1 MRFNLGFFLM
11 EALKNLRL
19 NILMSIT
26 AVTTTFICILV
37 FGLGLLVSAH
47 IQSIIGSVRED
58 VSVEAFMPNATS
70 QGRLPRKRCRNL
82 ARGRQRDTG
91 LRRAGV
97 RRVQGQVQRPA
108 GPVRGPG
115 PGCLPPSIQI
125 QLVDPNSASA
135 VAERLKEQG
144 FTEGNLS
151 YPQQTI
157 DRLNSITSYVIWGL
171 YGATLLFLVAS
182 VLLIS
187 NAIRLSIFARR
198 KEIEVMKLVGASDG
212 FVRTPFVFE
221 GLLQA
226 FAGASLAA
234 FAVIWINLRRLVAQ
248 RPSLRTDLQRRSKRL
263 LDPATP
269 DRRRSRYRRNRQL
282 PLRNP
287 IPQEDLAPQA
297 LNLQQGPGTRKLKC

>member
-1 MRFNLGFFLM
+1 MRFNLAFFLA

-19 NILMSIT
+19 NLLMSIT

-70 QGRLPRKRCRNL
+70 QEVDAL
-82 ARGRQRDTG
+82 ANEVETWPEVAVATRVSEWQAFAEFKDKFEDQPD
-91 LRRAGV
+91 LYQDLEPGV
-97 RRVQGQVQRPA
+97 F
-108 GPVRGPG
+108 
-115 PGCLPPSIQI
+115 PPSIQI
-125 QLVDPNSASA
+125 QLEDPQSASA
-135 VAERLKEQG
+135 VAERLKERG
-144 FTEGNLS
+144 FTERNLS

-234 FAVIWINLRRLVAQ
+234 FAVIWINLLFVDWSHNALPYVPISSDAVNAFSTLLLLVAVGVAIGVIG
-248 RPSLRTDLQRRSKRL
+248 SFVSV
-263 LDPATP
+263 
-269 DRRRSRYRRNRQL
+269 
-282 PLRNP
+282 
-287 IPQEDLAPQA
+287 
-297 LNLQQGPGTRKLKC
+297 TRFLKKI

>member
-1 MRFNLGFFLM
+1 MRFNLAFFLA

-19 NILMSIT
+19 NLLMSIT

-70 QGRLPRKRCRNL
+70 QEVDAL
-82 ARGRQRDTG
+82 ANEVETWPEVAVVTRVSEEQAFAEFKDKFEDQPD
-91 LRRAGV
+91 LYKDLEPGV
-97 RRVQGQVQRPA
+97 F
-108 GPVRGPG
+108 
-115 PGCLPPSIQI
+115 PPSIQI
-125 QLVDPNSASA
+125 QLGDPQSASA
-135 VAERLKEQG
+135 VAERLKERG
-144 FTEGNLS
+144 FTERNLS

-226 FAGASLAA
+226 FAGACLAA
-234 FAVIWINLRRLVAQ
+234 FAVIWINLLFVDWSHNALPYVPISSDAVKPFSTLLVLIAVGVVIGVIGSFFSVT
-248 RPSLRTDLQRRSKRL
+248 RFLRK
-263 LDPATP
+263 
-269 DRRRSRYRRNRQL
+269 
-282 PLRNP
+282 
-287 IPQEDLAPQA
+287 I
-297 LNLQQGPGTRKLKC
+297 

>member
-1 MRFNLGFFLM
+1 MRFNLGFFLA

-19 NILMSIT
+19 NLLMSIT

-47 IQSIIGSVRED
+47 IQGVIGSVREG
-58 VSVEAFMPNATS
+58 VSVEAFMPNASSEEVDALANEVEGWPEVASVTTVS
-70 QGRLPRKRCRNL
+70 EEEAFAEFKDKFEDQPDLYEDLDLGVLP
-82 ARGRQRDTG
+82 AS
-91 LRRAGV
+91 
-97 RRVQGQVQRPA
+97 VQIK
-108 GPVRGPG
+108 
-115 PGCLPPSIQI
+115 LT
-125 QLVDPNSASA
+125 DPDNANA
-135 VAERLKEQG
+135 VAEKLKQQG
-144 FTEGNLS
+144 FSESNLS

-157 DRLNSITSYVIWGL
+157 DRLNAITSYVIWGL

-234 FAVIWINLRRLVAQ
+234 FAVIWIDLLFVDWSRNALPYVPISSDAVNSYSTLLVLIAVGVAIGVIGSFLSVTRFLR
-248 RPSLRTDLQRRSKRL
+248 K
-263 LDPATP
+263 
-269 DRRRSRYRRNRQL
+269 
-282 PLRNP
+282 
-287 IPQEDLAPQA
+287 I
-297 LNLQQGPGTRKLKC
+297 

>member
-70 QGRLPRKRCRNL
+70 QEVDSLANDVETWPEVASVTRVSEEQAFAEFKDKFEDQPDLYENL
-82 ARGRQRDTG
+82 D
-91 LRRAGV
+91 LGV
-97 RRVQGQVQRPA
+97 F
-108 GPVRGPG
+108 
-115 PGCLPPSIQI
+115 PPSIQI

-234 FAVIWINLRRLVAQ
+234 FAVIWINLLFVDWSHNAL
-248 RPSLRTDLQRRSKRL
+248 PYVPISNGAVNAFSTL
-263 LDPATP
+263 LLLIAVGVGIGVIG
-269 DRRRSRYRRNRQL
+269 SFL
-282 PLRNP
+282 SV
-287 IPQEDLAPQA
+287 
-297 LNLQQGPGTRKLKC
+297 TRFLKKI

>member
-1 MRFNLGFFLM
+1 MRFNLAFFLA

-19 NILMSIT
+19 NLLMSIT
-26 AVTTTFICILV
+26 AITTTFICILV

-47 IQSIIGSVRED
+47 IQGIIDSVRED
-58 VSVEAFMPNATS
+58 VSVEAFMPNTTRKDVVALVKQVEEWPEVANATRVS
-70 QGRLPRKRCRNL
+70 EEEAFAEFKDKFEDQPDLYQDL
-82 ARGRQRDTG
+82 QTG
-91 LRRAGV
+91 V
-97 RRVQGQVQRPA
+97 F
-108 GPVRGPG
+108 
-115 PGCLPPSIQI
+115 PPSVQI
-125 QLVDPNSASA
+125 QLEDPDSAGA
-135 VAERLKEQG
+135 VAARLKDQG
-144 FTEGNLS
+144 FTERNLS

-171 YGATLLFLVAS
+171 YGATLLFLIAS

-234 FAVIWINLRRLVAQ
+234 FAVIWINLLFVDWSHNA
-248 RPSLRTDLQRRSKRL
+248 
-263 LDPATP
+263 
-269 DRRRSRYRRNRQL
+269 L
-282 PLRNP
+282 PYVP
-287 IPQEDLAPQA
+287 ISSDA
-297 LNLQQGPGTRKLKC
+297 LNAVSTLLVMIAVGVAIGVIGSFLSVTRFLRKI

>member
-1 MRFNLGFFLM
+1 MRFNPGFFLV

-19 NILMSIT
+19 NLLMSIT
-26 AVTTTFICILV
+26 AVTTTFICILI
-37 FGLGLLVSAH
+37 FGLCLLVSAH

-70 QGRLPRKRCRNL
+70 QEVKAL
-82 ARGRQRDTG
+82 ANEVETWPEVAVVTRVSEEQAFAEFKDKFEDQPDLYRD
-91 LRRAGV
+91 LDLGV
-97 RRVQGQVQRPA
+97 F
-108 GPVRGPG
+108 
-115 PGCLPPSIQI
+115 PPSIQI
-125 QLVDPNSASA
+125 QLEDPDNAAA

-144 FTEGNLS
+144 FTERNLS

-171 YGATLLFLVAS
+171 YAATLLFLIAS

-234 FAVIWINLRRLVAQ
+234 LAVIWINLLFVDWSHNALPYVPISSDAVNPFSTLLVLIAVGVGIGVIGSFLSVT
-248 RPSLRTDLQRRSKRL
+248 RFLRK
-263 LDPATP
+263 
-269 DRRRSRYRRNRQL
+269 
-282 PLRNP
+282 
-287 IPQEDLAPQA
+287 I
-297 LNLQQGPGTRKLKC
+297 

>member
-1 MRFNLGFFLM
+1 MRFNFGFFLG
-11 EALKNLRL
+11 EAVKNLRL
-19 NILMSIT
+19 NLLMSIT

-37 FGLGLLVSAH
+37 FGLGLLVSDH

-70 QGRLPRKRCRNL
+70 QEVDAL
-82 ARGRQRDTG
+82 ADKVSTWPEVASVTKVSEEEAFAEFKDKFEDQPD
-91 LRRAGV
+91 LYEDLDQGV
-97 RRVQGQVQRPA
+97 FPA
-108 GPVRGPG
+108 SV
-115 PGCLPPSIQI
+115 QI
-125 QLVDPNSASA
+125 QLNDPDKAND
-135 VAERLKEQG
+135 VAERLKQQG
-144 FTEGNLS
+144 FTERNLS

-171 YGATLLFLVAS
+171 YAATLLFLIAS

-226 FAGASLAA
+226 FVGAALAA
-234 FAVIWINLRRLVAQ
+234 FAVIWINLLFVDWSHNALPYVPISSGAVNPFSTILLLIATGVGIGVIGSFLSVTRF
-248 RPSLRTDLQRRSKRL
+248 LRK
-263 LDPATP
+263 
-269 DRRRSRYRRNRQL
+269 
-282 PLRNP
+282 
-287 IPQEDLAPQA
+287 I
-297 LNLQQGPGTRKLKC
+297 

>member
-1 MRFNLGFFLM
+1 MRFNLGFFLA

-19 NILMSIT
+19 NVLMSIT

-47 IQSIIGSVRED
+47 IQRVIGSVRED
-58 VSVEAFMPNATS
+58 VSVEAFMPNASSEEVDALANEVEGWPEVASVTTVS
-70 QGRLPRKRCRNL
+70 EEEAFAEFKDKFEDQPDLYEDLDLGVLP
-82 ARGRQRDTG
+82 AS
-91 LRRAGV
+91 
-97 RRVQGQVQRPA
+97 VQVK
-108 GPVRGPG
+108 
-115 PGCLPPSIQI
+115 LT
-125 QLVDPNSASA
+125 DPDNANA
-135 VAERLKEQG
+135 VAEKLKQQG
-144 FTEGNLS
+144 FSESNLS

-157 DRLNSITSYVIWGL
+157 DRLNAITSYVIWGL

-234 FAVIWINLRRLVAQ
+234 IAVIWIDLLFVDWSRNALPYVPISSDAVNSYSTLLVLIAVGVAIGVIGSFLSVTRFLR
-248 RPSLRTDLQRRSKRL
+248 K
-263 LDPATP
+263 
-269 DRRRSRYRRNRQL
+269 
-282 PLRNP
+282 
-287 IPQEDLAPQA
+287 I
-297 LNLQQGPGTRKLKC
+297 